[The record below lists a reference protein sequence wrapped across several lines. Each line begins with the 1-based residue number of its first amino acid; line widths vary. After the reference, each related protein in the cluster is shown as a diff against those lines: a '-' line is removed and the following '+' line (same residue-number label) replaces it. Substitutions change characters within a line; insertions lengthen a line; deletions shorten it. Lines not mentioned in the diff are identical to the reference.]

1 MTRYSNAFDDG
12 PGDAAARCEAHASL
26 WLTERLRLDAEENG
40 RKARVTQFARADGWN
55 SAKVRAFLFSLA
67 ECGVVSDAAQAAGI
81 SRAAAYKLRDRG
93 PAFRLAWDAA
103 LRIAR
108 RRLTDELMSRAMR
121 GCVELIYRDGKL
133 WEERHRHDN
142 RLGLAL
148 LTRLDR
154 LARRDDRE
162 TGHTRASARGS
173 TNSSISSPPAAK
185 GPRPFSPRRAG
196 AASRMAGSRGSP
208 SRSPPSR
215 RDPPHAPKPPIPTKT
230 ACPER
235 PSTCVN
241 FVYLAFAASRR
252 QGVSRA

>member
-40 RKARVTQFARADGWN
+40 RKARLAQFTRADGWN
-55 SAKVRAFLFSLA
+55 SQKVRAFLFSLA

-162 TGHTRASARGS
+162 TGHTQRVCQGFDEFVDLV
-173 TNSSISSPPAAK
+173 AA
-185 GPRPFSPRRAG
+185 GGEG
-196 AASRMAGSRGSP
+196 AEAFLTQE
-208 SRSPPSR
+208 SR
-215 RDPPHAPKPPIPTKT
+215 RCVEDGRFARVAIALTPIAPRSAPCAET
-230 ACPER
+230 ADSDENGAP
-235 PSTCVN
+235 
-241 FVYLAFAASRR
+241 
-252 QGVSRA
+252 